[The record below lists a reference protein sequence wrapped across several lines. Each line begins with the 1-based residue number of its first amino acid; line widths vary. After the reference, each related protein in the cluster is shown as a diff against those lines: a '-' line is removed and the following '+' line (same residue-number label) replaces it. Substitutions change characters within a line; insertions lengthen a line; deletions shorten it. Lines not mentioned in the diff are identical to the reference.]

1 MVLQHVYIFLCPPI
15 SFHTAVPVRDSQ
27 GHVYNAKDI
36 HVRFV
41 EPMAEAHCDS
51 KLRLILDSTVRW
63 TESKIKETERRK
75 GYMGFIHLSLCSSFA
90 NLCFLLIFLVSLAK
104 YCLLGLGGL

>member
-1 MVLQHVYIFLCPPI
+1 MQWCCSPVHFLCPPI
-15 SFHTAVPVRDSQ
+15 SSHAAVPVRDSQ

-51 KLRLILDSTVRW
+51 KLRLILDSTVHW

-75 GYMGFIHLSLCSSFA
+75 GNTGFIHSNLCSSSA
-90 NLCFLLIFLVSLAK
+90 TLCFLLIFP
-104 YCLLGLGGL
+104 GLCGNI